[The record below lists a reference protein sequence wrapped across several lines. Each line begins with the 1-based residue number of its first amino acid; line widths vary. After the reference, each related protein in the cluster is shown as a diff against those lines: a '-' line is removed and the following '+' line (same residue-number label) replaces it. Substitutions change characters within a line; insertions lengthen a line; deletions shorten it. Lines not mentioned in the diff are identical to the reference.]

1 MTNILGYGRRGL
13 RLLGSGVL
21 LLVLAAGVMAEDN
34 RRWKPLAADNV
45 HDPASPAVK
54 QLQAPGEALS
64 KLPAG
69 TGGNQVGWGAALRQG
84 LIAPRASADPDYV
97 PKPGTD
103 PAVVEIDILLN
114 KNGSQLPVRFPHR
127 DHTLWLDCSN
137 CHPQVFQTKTG
148 TSKISMLRILEGE
161 LCGVCHG
168 AVAFPLT
175 ECKRCHNTP
184 WSSVPAQVP
193 KPN

>member
-13 RLLGSGVL
+13 RLLASGV
-21 LLVLAAGVMAEDN
+21 LLVLAAGAMAEDN
-34 RRWKPLAADNV
+34 RRWKPLAADNI
-45 HDPASPAVK
+45 HDPASPAVT

-64 KLPAG
+64 KLPVG

-97 PKPGTD
+97 PKSGTD

-137 CHPQVFQTKTG
+137 CHPQLFQTKTG

-161 LCGVCHG
+161 QCGVCHG

-184 WSSVPAQVP
+184 WGVTPAQVP
-193 KPN
+193 KPK